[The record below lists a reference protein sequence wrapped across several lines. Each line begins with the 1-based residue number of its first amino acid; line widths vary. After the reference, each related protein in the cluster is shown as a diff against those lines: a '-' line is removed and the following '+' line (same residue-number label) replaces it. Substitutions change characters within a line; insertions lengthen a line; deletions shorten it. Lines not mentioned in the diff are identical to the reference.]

1 MAKNITD
8 LLGGIISIY
17 MLLIIIRIVM
27 TWFSTQYS
35 NDPRNFLVRIC
46 DPYLNYFR
54 KFNLRLGNVD
64 FSPILA
70 ITFLVIVTN
79 ILNQI
84 GAHGQITVGILLAV
98 VISSVWHALSSLLTF
113 FIIFIILRLIMLIVS
128 TNTYSPFASGL
139 DSILVPL
146 ASRAAGFFVK
156 NAATGYQTNL
166 MILGALLIGIKLIGS
181 LAMKYVIA
189 YLPALPF

>member
-1 MAKNITD
+1 MAKNVTD
-8 LLGGIISIY
+8 LLSGIISIY

-35 NDPRNFLVRIC
+35 NDPRNFLVKIC

-54 KFNLRLGNVD
+54 KLNLRLGNVD

-70 ITFLVIVTN
+70 ITVLVILSN

-84 GAHGQITVGILLAV
+84 GSHGQITVGIILAV
-98 VISSVWHALSSLLTF
+98 VISSVWYALSSLLTF
-113 FIIFIILRLIMLIVS
+113 FIIFIILRLIMLLVS

-156 NAATGYQTNL
+156 NKATGYQTNL
-166 MILGALLIGIKLIGS
+166 MIFGALLIGIKLAGS

>member
-8 LLGGIISIY
+8 LLSGTISIY

-27 TWFSTQYS
+27 TWFSTQYA
-35 NDPRNFLVRIC
+35 NDPRNFIARLC

-64 FSPILA
+64 FSPIIA
-70 ITFLVIVTN
+70 ITVLVIASN

-84 GAHGQITVGILLAV
+84 GTYGKITVGIILGV
-98 VISSVWHALSSLLTF
+98 IISSVWYAFSSLLTF
-113 FIIFIILRLIMLIVS
+113 FIIFIIIRLIMLLVS
-128 TNTYSPFASGL
+128 TNTFSPFASGL
-139 DSILVPL
+139 DSILAPI
-146 ASRAAGFFVK
+146 ASKAAGYFVK
-156 NAATGYQTNL
+156 NSATGYQTNL
-166 MILGALLIGIKLIGS
+166 MILGGVLIVIKVAGSFLI
-181 LAMKYVIA
+181 KYVIA

>member
-8 LLGGIISIY
+8 LLSGVISIY

-27 TWFSTQYS
+27 TWFTAQYA
-35 NDPRNFLVRIC
+35 NDPRNFLARIC

-70 ITFLVIVTN
+70 ITALVIVSN
-79 ILNQI
+79 ILTQI
-84 GAHGQITVGILLAV
+84 GTYGRITVGIILGV
-98 VISSVWHALSSLLTF
+98 IISSVWHAFSSLLTF
-113 FIIFIILRLIMLIVS
+113 FIIFIILRLIMLLVS
-128 TNTYSPFASGL
+128 TNTFSPFASGL

-146 ASRAAGFFVK
+146 ASKAAALFVK
-156 NAATGYQTNL
+156 NSATGYQTNL
-166 MILGALLIGIKLIGS
+166 MILGALMIAVKLAGS
-181 LAMKYVIA
+181 FILQYVVA
-189 YLPALPF
+189 YLPSLPF

>member
-8 LLGGIISIY
+8 LLSAMISIY
-17 MLLIIIRIVM
+17 MLLLIIRIVM
-27 TWFSTQYS
+27 TWFSTQYA
-35 NDPRNFLVRIC
+35 NDPRNFLVKIC

-54 KFNLRLGNVD
+54 KLNLRLGNVD

-70 ITFLVIVTN
+70 ITVLVILSN

-84 GAHGQITVGILLAV
+84 GAHGQITVGIILAV
-98 VISSVWHALSSLLTF
+98 VISSVWYAVSSLLTF
-113 FIIFIILRLIMLIVS
+113 FIIFIIIRLIMLLVS
-128 TNTYSPFASGL
+128 TNTFSPFASGL
-139 DSILVPL
+139 DSILIPL

-156 NAATGYQTNL
+156 KAATGYQTNL
-166 MILGALLIGIKLIGS
+166 IILGALLIGIKLAGS
-181 LAMKYVIA
+181 LVMKYLVI

>member
-8 LLGGIISIY
+8 LLSGTISIY

-27 TWFSTQYS
+27 TWFSTQYA
-35 NDPRNFLVRIC
+35 NDPRNFIARLC

-64 FSPILA
+64 FSPIIA
-70 ITFLVIVTN
+70 ITVLVIASN

-84 GAHGQITVGILLAV
+84 GTYGKVTVGIVLGV
-98 VISSVWHALSSLLTF
+98 IISSVWYAFSSLLTF
-113 FIIFIILRLIMLIVS
+113 FIIFVIIRLIMLLVS
-128 TNTYSPFASGL
+128 TNTFSPFASGL
-139 DSILVPL
+139 DSILAPI
-146 ASRAAGFFVK
+146 ASKAAGYFVK
-156 NAATGYQTNL
+156 NSATGYQTNL
-166 MILGALLIGIKLIGS
+166 MILGVFLIVIKVAGSFLI
-181 LAMKYVIA
+181 KYVIA

>member
-8 LLGGIISIY
+8 LLSGTISIY

-27 TWFSTQYS
+27 TWFSTQYA
-35 NDPRNFLVRIC
+35 NDPRNFIARLC

-64 FSPILA
+64 FSPIIA
-70 ITFLVIVTN
+70 ITVLVIASN

-84 GAHGQITVGILLAV
+84 GTYGKITVGIILGV
-98 VISSVWHALSSLLTF
+98 IISSVWYAFSSLLTF
-113 FIIFIILRLIMLIVS
+113 FIIFIIIRLIMLLVS
-128 TNTYSPFASGL
+128 TNTFSPFASGL
-139 DSILVPL
+139 DSILAPI
-146 ASRAAGFFVK
+146 ASKAAGYFVK
-156 NAATGYQTNL
+156 NSATGYQTNL
-166 MILGALLIGIKLIGS
+166 MILGGILIVIKVAGSFLI
-181 LAMKYVIA
+181 KYVIA